1 MTSSATAPA
10 RPARSTASCP
20 RCSRGCGP
28 AWSWSTPTC
37 WYGSGTSRR
46 KSSGACAGTRRPGA
60 TRCSRASGR
69 NLLSLDIGLPLDQV
83 RPLVMALMNGDR
95 EEVSG
100 VLPAVNRRG
109 RPVLVTVTG
118 SPLRDADAV
127 TGVILVMEAR
137 EGSAGGETIAG
148 EDETAEPAEQAV

>member
-1 MTSSATAPA
+1 VVVVDADLLVRVWNEQAEELW
-10 RPARSTASCP
+10 
-20 RCSRGCGP
+20 GV
-28 AWSWSTPTC
+28 
-37 WYGSGTSRR
+37 RR
-46 KSSGACAGTRRPGA
+46 DEAA
-60 TRCSRASGR
+60 GR

-83 RPLVMALMNGDR
+83 RPLVMALMSGDR

-137 EGSAGGETIAG
+137 EDSAGGETSAG